1 MERQP
6 VTSEMKMSTSE
17 GWTRGRR
24 LTHSFSRAVLGLLLS
39 ALALVAVG
47 PTSVAGASSP
57 ARVWSDQEIAAA
69 LNLGSYA
76 EVNSTSCVTPT
87 FCVAGGFYADSAGR
101 YQSFVATWN
110 GSTWSDQEIAAT
122 LNAGGSS
129 EVYSVSCSSST
140 FCVAGGSYEDSASHF
155 QSFVSTWNGSTWSD
169 QEIASSLNL
178 GGNSAAK
185 SVTCSSSTFC
195 VAGGYYYDTP
205 GTSQSFVA
213 TWNGGTWSV
222 QEIAAALNVG
232 GNSLVS
238 TVNCVS
244 SNFCVVGGYYW
255 DSAHRLQSYVSTWN
269 GSTWN
274 SQEVAASLNIGGYTG
289 VSSVSCATST
299 FCVAGGYYADVSGQ
313 FHSFVSTWNGSSWS
327 DQQIGTSLHAG
338 GSSQVNSVSCSST
351 TFCVAGGDYTDS
363 TFHNQSFVSTWNG
376 SSWSDQEIAAT
387 LNAGGS
393 SQVYSVSCSS
403 ATFCV
408 AGGSYYDSANHNQ
421 SFVSTWNGSTWSD
434 QELAGALNVGGYS
447 QVFSVSCTT
456 STFCAAGGRY
466 YDISGNSQSFVSVSR
481 VPVSLSSVTISG
493 TPAVGQTVTAVS
505 GGVSGVPA
513 PTESYQWLANGVA
526 IPGATSSTLTLT
538 PANYGQQVSVTVTE
552 TNSLGALSLTSSG
565 VTVAGI
571 APTITSATLTG
582 TPTVG
587 QTLSAHSGGVS
598 GVPTPTESYQWLA
611 NGVAISG
618 ATSSTYTLTP
628 ANYSQQVS
636 VTVTETSPA
645 GRVSLTSSPSLP
657 VAPRYGAL
665 STPLSHLFR
674 GSSTQLHLSK
684 STLSQLERVALS
696 LRATGGRLL
705 LLDHVT
711 YEATKDSSHRRA
723 LALQLGKK
731 QMRVLVRELVTLA
744 HREGV
749 TLHVT
754 TKVLAHSLKGLTPSA
769 RRLWTSV
776 ELEK

>member
-1 MERQP
+1 MVNESRDVP
-6 VTSEMKMSTSE
+6 AKRPLHRSP
-17 GWTRGRR
+17 RGTA
-24 LTHSFSRAVLGLLLS
+24 LSRAVLGVLLS
-39 ALALVAVG
+39 ALSLVVVG
-47 PTSVAGASSP
+47 SSSVAGATTP
-57 ARVWSDQEIAAA
+57 TRVWSDQEVAAA
-69 LNLGSYA
+69 LNIGSGSFGGIGGVSCPTSSFCATGGAYKDSAGKYQAFVSTWNGSTWNDQEVAAALNVGGNAYVYA
-76 EVNSTSCVTPT
+76 VSCSSAT
-87 FCVAGGFYADSAGR
+87 FCVAGGYYRDSANR
-101 YQSFVATWN
+101 Y
-110 GSTWSDQEIAAT
+110 
-122 LNAGGSS
+122 
-129 EVYSVSCSSST
+129 
-140 FCVAGGSYEDSASHF
+140 
-155 QSFVSTWNGSTWSD
+155 QSFVSTWNGSTWTS
-169 QEIASSLNL
+169 QEIAGALNL
-178 GGNSAAK
+178 GGSSWAQAVSCVSPTFCAVGGFYYDSAGNSQPYVATWNGTAWTSQEVAASGAGSIAEVY
-185 SVTCSSSTFC
+185 SVSCVSATFC
-195 VAGGYYYDTP
+195 VAGGAFQP
-205 GTSQSFVA
+205 SGSAHQSFVA
-213 TWNGGTWSV
+213 TWNGTTWS
-222 QEIAAALNVG
+222 
-232 GNSLVS
+232 
-238 TVNCVS
+238 T
-244 SNFCVVGGYYW
+244 
-255 DSAHRLQSYVSTWN
+255 
-269 GSTWN
+269 
-274 SQEVAASLNIGGYTG
+274 QEVAAN
-289 VSSVSCATST
+289 
-299 FCVAGGYYADVSGQ
+299 
-313 FHSFVSTWNGSSWS
+313 
-327 DQQIGTSLHAG
+327 
-338 GSSQVNSVSCSST
+338 
-351 TFCVAGGDYTDS
+351 
-363 TFHNQSFVSTWNG
+363 
-376 SSWSDQEIAAT
+376 

-408 AGGSYYDSANHNQ
+408 AGGQYKDSAGHYQSFVSTWNGTTWSDQEIAGALNVGNYSELNSVSCSSATSCVAGGYYYNTPGTSQSFVSTWNGSSWSDQEIAANLNAGGSSQVNSVSCSSATFCVAGGYYYDSANHYQ

-434 QELAGALNVGGYS
+434 QELAGALNAAGDS
-447 QVFSVSCTT
+447 QVASVSCTT

-466 YDISGNSQSFVSVSR
+466 AAAVGNYQSFVSVSR

-587 QTLSAHSGGVS
+587 QILSAHSGGVS
-598 GVPTPTESYQWLA
+598 GVPAPTESYQWLA
-611 NGVAISG
+611 NGVAIPG
-618 ATSSTYTLTP
+618 ATSSTYVLQP
-628 ANYSQQVS
+628 KNVLEKLS
-636 VTVTETSPA
+636 VTITETSPA

-696 LRATGGRLL
+696 LRATGSRLL

-711 YEATKDSSHRRA
+711 YEATKDSSLLRA

-731 QMRVLVRELVTLA
+731 RMRVLVRELVTLA

-776 ELEK
+776 GLEK